1 MNQVVRQA
9 APMPEPALLWRAT
22 ASSEPTMHV
31 TGVILA
37 GGKSRRM
44 GRDKAFLP
52 FGQGFLIERVIEVIQ
67 QVTADVVLIT
77 NSPEQYQRFGLPM
90 FTDVIPDAGSLGGI
104 YTGLVS
110 SKTPYSLCLACD
122 MPFVKPA
129 FLHFVCDKALEAD
142 VVIPRN
148 AEDFQP
154 LCAVY
159 SQACCASIRQ
169 RIEAGRL
176 KITGFFDQVRVR
188 VIDGELLARYDP
200 HDVMFFNANTP
211 EEYAKA
217 QRMLEAEER

>member
-1 MNQVVRQA
+1 MQ
-9 APMPEPALLWRAT
+9 
-22 ASSEPTMHV
+22 V

-37 GGKSRRM
+37 GGQSRRM

-52 FGQGFLIERVIEVIQ
+52 FGKGLLIERVIEVVQ
-67 QVTADVVLIT
+67 QVTADVILIT
-77 NSPEQYQRFGLPM
+77 NTPELYRRFGLPM
-90 FTDVIPDAGSLGGI
+90 FSDVIAEAGSLGGI

-110 SKTPYSLCLACD
+110 AKTPYSLCLGCD
-122 MPFVKPA
+122 MPFVKPT
-129 FLHFVCDKALEAD
+129 FLRFLCRTAAEAD

-159 SQACCASIRQ
+159 SQVCRDPIRHK
-169 RIEAGRL
+169 IEVGQL

-188 VIDGELLARYDP
+188 VIDGDLLTRYDP
-200 HDVMFFNANTP
+200 TDVMFFNANTP

-217 QRMLEAEER
+217 QHMFEEEH

>member
-1 MNQVVRQA
+1 L
-9 APMPEPALLWRAT
+9 E
-22 ASSEPTMHV
+22 STMHV

-52 FGQGFLIERVIEVIQ
+52 FGKGLLIERVIEVIQ
-67 QVTADVVLIT
+67 QVTDDIILIT
-77 NSPEQYQRFGLPM
+77 NTPEQYQRFGLPM
-90 FTDVIPDAGSLGGI
+90 FADVIIEAGSLGGI
-104 YTGLVS
+104 YTGLMS
-110 SKTPYSLCLACD
+110 AKTPYSLCLACD
-122 MPFVKPA
+122 MPFVKPE
-129 FLHFVCDKALEAD
+129 FLRFLCETAAEAD
-142 VVIPRN
+142 VVIPKN

-159 SQACCASIRQ
+159 AQTCREPIRQ

-188 VIDGELLARYDP
+188 VVEGGLLARYDP

-217 QRMLEAEER
+217 QQMLEEQHR

>member
-1 MNQVVRQA
+1 MGAKAVMQ
-9 APMPEPALLWRAT
+9 M
-22 ASSEPTMHV
+22 

-52 FGQGFLIERVIEVIQ
+52 FGKGLLIERVIEVIQ
-67 QVTADVVLIT
+67 RVTADVVVIT
-77 NSPEQYQRFGLPM
+77 NTPEQYQRFGLPM
-90 FTDVIPDAGSLGGI
+90 FADVIPEAGSLGGI
-104 YTGLVS
+104 YTGLAYA
-110 SKTPYSLCLACD
+110 KTPYNLCLACD

-129 FLHFVCDKALEAD
+129 FLRFLCDTATGAD

-159 SQACCASIRQ
+159 SQVCREPIRQ
-169 RIEAGRL
+169 KIEAGRL
-176 KITGFFDQVRVR
+176 KITGFFDEVRVR
-188 VIDGELLARYDP
+188 VIEGELLASYDP

-211 EEYAKA
+211 EEYEQAR
-217 QRMLEAEER
+217 QMLGALDGLADS

>member
-1 MNQVVRQA
+1 MQ
-9 APMPEPALLWRAT
+9 
-22 ASSEPTMHV
+22 V

-37 GGKSRRM
+37 GGQSRRM

-52 FGQGFLIERVIEVIQ
+52 FGKGLLIERVIEVVQ
-67 QVTADVVLIT
+67 QVTAEVILIT
-77 NSPEQYQRFGLPM
+77 NTPEQYQRFGLPM
-90 FTDVIPDAGSLGGI
+90 FADVIAEAGSLGGI

-110 SKTPYSLCLACD
+110 TKTPYSLCLACD

-129 FLHFVCDKALEAD
+129 FLRFLCETAAEAD

-159 SQACCASIRQ
+159 SQVCREPIRQ
-169 RIEAGRL
+169 KIEAGRL
-176 KITGFFDQVRVR
+176 KITGFFDHVCVH
-188 VIDGELLARYDP
+188 VIDGDLLARYDP

-211 EEYAKA
+211 EEYARA
-217 QRMLEAEER
+217 QHMLEEEHR

>member
-1 MNQVVRQA
+1 
-9 APMPEPALLWRAT
+9 
-22 ASSEPTMHV
+22 MHA

-52 FGQGFLIERVIEVIQ
+52 FGKGLLIERVIEVIQ
-67 QVTADVVLIT
+67 QVTADVILIT
-77 NSPEQYQRFGLPM
+77 NTPEQYQCFGLPM
-90 FTDVIPDAGSLGGI
+90 FADIIPEAGSLGGI

-122 MPFVKPA
+122 MPFVKPE
-129 FLHFVCDKALEAD
+129 FLRFLCDMAVEAD

-159 SQACCASIRQ
+159 SQACHEPIRQ

-211 EEYAKA
+211 EEYEKA
-217 QRMLEAEER
+217 RQMLGKVDR

>member
-1 MNQVVRQA
+1 M
-9 APMPEPALLWRAT
+9 MP
-22 ASSEPTMHV
+22 V

-52 FGQGFLIERVIEVIQ
+52 FGKGMLIERVIEVIR
-67 QVTADVVLIT
+67 QVADDVILIT
-77 NSPEQYQRFGLPM
+77 NTPEPYQRFGLPM
-90 FTDVIPDAGSLGGI
+90 FADVIPEAGSLGGI
-104 YTGLVS
+104 YTGLVHA
-110 SKTPYSLCLACD
+110 KTAYSLCLACD
-122 MPFVKPA
+122 MPFVGPA
-129 FLHFVCDKALEAD
+129 FLRLLCETAAEAD

-159 SQACCASIRQ
+159 SQACREAIRQ

-176 KITGFFDQVRVR
+176 KITGFFEQVRVR
-188 VIDGELLARYDP
+188 VIEGELLARYDP

-211 EEYAKA
+211 EEYEQA
-217 QRMLEAEER
+217 QRLLEKTDR

>member
-1 MNQVVRQA
+1 MQ
-9 APMPEPALLWRAT
+9 
-22 ASSEPTMHV
+22 V

-52 FGQGFLIERVIEVIQ
+52 FGQGLLIERVIEVIQ
-67 QVTADVVLIT
+67 QVTDDVILIT
-77 NSPEQYQRFGLPM
+77 NTPEQYERFALPM
-90 FTDVIPDAGSLGGI
+90 FSDVIAEAGSLGGI

-110 SKTPYSLCLACD
+110 AKTPYSLCLACD
-122 MPFVKPA
+122 MPFVKPE
-129 FLHFVCDKALEAD
+129 FLRFLCDTAAEAD

-159 SQACCASIRQ
+159 SQVCRDPIRHK
-169 RIEAGRL
+169 IEVGQL

-188 VIDGELLARYDP
+188 IIEGELLARYDP
-200 HDVMFFNANTP
+200 HDIMFFNANTP

-217 QRMLEAEER
+217 QHMFEEQH

>member
-1 MNQVVRQA
+1 MMR
-9 APMPEPALLWRAT
+9 
-22 ASSEPTMHV
+22 V

-44 GRDKAFLP
+44 GRDKAFLS
-52 FGQGFLIERVIEVIQ
+52 FGTGMLVERVIEVLR
-67 QVTADVVLIT
+67 QVTEDVILIT
-77 NSPEQYQRFGLPM
+77 NTPEPYQRFGLPM
-90 FTDVIPDAGSLGGI
+90 FSDVIPEAGSLGGI
-104 YTGLVS
+104 YTGLAS
-110 SKTPYSLCLACD
+110 AKTSYSLCLACD

-129 FLHFVCDKALEAD
+129 FLRFLCEMAAEAD

-159 SQACCASIRQ
+159 SQVCREPIRQ
-169 RIEAGRL
+169 KIDAGRL

-188 VIDGELLARYDP
+188 VIEGELLTRYDP

-211 EEYAKA
+211 EEYERAR
-217 QRMLEAEER
+217 QMLGSGES